1 MIPTVSSGLAARR
14 PNRQQRDARHR
25 RPANPKECPV
35 NVSGVRCPMGVPSAK
50 PMHVENA
57 EPAKRELAKGIVYP

>member
-1 MIPTVSSGLAARR
+1 MIPAVSSGLATRR
-14 PNRQQRDARHR
+14 PNRQQRDARR
-25 RPANPKECPV
+25 RLPANPKECPV

-57 EPAKRELAKGIVYP
+57 EPAERELAKGIGYP